1 MPRYPYVTLGC
12 SLCGI
17 CMLFHAFVGDPNAVL
32 ADLLGGFLG
41 SLFRGFFG
49 DFLGGPF
56 RSLFGPSFCNFLGD
70 SLVAL
75 SITSPATCLPAL
87 AAMAPALMPSPMPV
101 AAATA
106 ERAAIPRLP
115 STA

>member
-17 CMLFHAFVGDPNAVL
+17 CMLFHAFVSDPNVVL

-49 DFLGGPF
+49 DFFGGPF
-56 RSLFGPSFCNFLGD
+56 D
-70 SLVAL
+70 HL
-75 SITSPATCLPAL
+75 SGHLLTGL
-87 AAMAPALMPSPMPV
+87 AAMAPALMPSPMPG